1 MIPAMQTDARRDALG
16 DTGMPAFL
24 DGGGAMGA
32 RIRCHDWAAT
42 PLGAAA
48 GWPAPLRTSVR
59 ILLTTNHPVFLF
71 WGEQHICFYNDAYS
85 RSLGPEKHPSMLGA
99 PGRMA
104 WDEIWDVI
112 GPQIDLVMSGQGAT
126 WHENQLIPI
135 TRHGRRED
143 VYWTYSYSPVDDP
156 SAATGVAGVLVLCT
170 ETTEQVLA
178 AKRLRAAER
187 RWRQLF
193 DQAPGFACVLGGPQ
207 HRFEFANPAYFALV
221 GRDDFIGQQVADVFP
236 WAVEQGFVD
245 LLDGV
250 YRSGQPHVALTAP
263 VVVPGAAVAGTTR
276 YLDFV
281 YQPVRDADG
290 AVTGIFVLGS
300 DVTERKQAESAL
312 RDSEERLRIAGD
324 AADLGIYDYHVATGA
339 IEWDA
344 RVRALLG
351 VSADEPVTYAVFEAG
366 LHPDDRAPTRAA
378 VDGAMDPDGDRLY
391 RAEYRVVHR
400 TDGRTRWVQATG
412 RVTFEERQPVR
423 LIGTVLDITERKL
436 ADARRNEFLATL
448 GHELRNPL
456 APIANSL
463 QVLKR
468 QPGLAEPAHK
478 AHAVIDRQL
487 KHMVRLIEDLLDVV
501 RITNGRI
508 ELRPQTVPLT
518 EVLDLALEAAAPQVE
533 RGRQQ
538 VVVSVPPET
547 LNVHAD
553 PVRLSQVFSNLVI
566 NASKYSEPGSRIE
579 VAIEPSGPD
588 RVAVRVIDQGIGIA
602 GSDLP
607 RIFDMFSQAEPSLS
621 RSQGGLGIG
630 LSLAKGLAE
639 LHGGSITA
647 RSGGPGLGSE
657 FVVTLPLAPQ
667 AGVRAQP
674 DRSPPSADGPLR
686 GRRVLVVDDNT
697 DAALSLAGLL
707 ELDAADVAT
716 ADNGADALRLAQTA
730 ARPFDIVL
738 LDIGMPGMSGYEVCQ
753 QLRSRAGGRALRLVA
768 LTGWGQVDDRAR
780 TREAG
785 FDAHLVKPIDYD
797 ELLGILVQTSP
808 AAALEG
814 R

>member
-1 MIPAMQTDARRDALG
+1 MHTEPRAASDEL
-16 DTGMPAFL
+16 AFL
-24 DGGGAMGA
+24 DGGGVMGA
-32 RIRCHDWAAT
+32 HIRAHDWSAT
-42 PLGAAA
+42 PLGAPAS
-48 GWPAPLRTSVR
+48 WPAPLRTAVR

-85 RSLGPEKHPSMLGA
+85 RSLGPEKHPSMLGV

-156 SAATGVAGVLVLCT
+156 SAAMGVAGVLVLCT

-221 GRDDFIGQQVADVFP
+221 GRDDFIGQEVAEVFP
-236 WAVEQGFVD
+236 WAVKQGFVD

-281 YQPVRDADG
+281 YQPVRDAEG

-300 DVTERKQAESAL
+300 DVTERKQAEAAL
-312 RDSEERLRIAGD
+312 RDSEERLRIACD
-324 AADLGIYDYHVATGA
+324 AADLGIYDYDLATDA
-339 IEWDA
+339 IEWA
-344 RVRALLG
+344 GRARALWG
-351 VSADEPVTYAVFEAG
+351 VPADEPITYATFEAG
-366 LHPDDRAPTRAA
+366 LHADDRAPTRAA
-378 VDGAMDPDGDRLY
+378 IDRAMDPDGDHLY

-400 TDGRTRWVQATG
+400 SDGKTRWVQATG

-423 LIGTVLDITERKL
+423 LIGTVHDITERKL

-456 APIANSL
+456 APIVNSL
-463 QVLKR
+463 HVLKR
-468 QPGLAEPAHK
+468 QPGLTEPAHK
-478 AHAVIDRQL
+478 AHAVIERQL
-487 KHMVRLIEDLLDVV
+487 KHMARLLEDLLDVV

-508 ELRPQTVPLT
+508 ELRAETVALD
-518 EVLDLALEAAAPQVE
+518 EVIGLALEAAAPQIE
-533 RGRQQ
+533 RGGHE
-538 VVVSVPPET
+538 VVVKAPPVP
-547 LNVHAD
+547 LHVRAD

-579 VAIEPSGPD
+579 VAVDTRAGD
-588 RVAVRVIDQGIGIA
+588 RVDVRVLDQGIGIA
-602 GSDLP
+602 EPYLP
-607 RIFDMFSQAEPSLS
+607 RVFDMFSQAEPSLS

-630 LSLAKGLAE
+630 LSLAKRLTE
-639 LHGGSITA
+639 LHGGSIEV
-647 RSGGPGLGSE
+647 RSEGLGHGSE
-657 FVVTLPLAPQ
+657 FVVSLPLLADATRSTQAPVSC
-667 AGVRAQP
+667 ALP
-674 DRSPPSADGPLR
+674 DGPLR
-686 GRRVLVVDDNT
+686 GRHVLVVDDNA

-707 ELDAADVAT
+707 ELDGAQVVIAG
-716 ADNGADALRLAQTA
+716 NGIDALRIAQSGE
-730 ARPFDIVL
+730 PPSFDTVV
-738 LDIGMPGMSGYEVCQ
+738 LDIGLPGMSGYEVCQ
-753 QLRSRAGGRALRLVA
+753 GLRSSAHGRGLRVVA
-768 LTGWGQVDDRAR
+768 LTGWGQAEDRAR
-780 TREAG
+780 TRAAG

-797 ELLGILVQTSP
+797 DLLRVLMRP
-808 AAALEG
+808 APQAASALEQQ
-814 R
+814 